1 MSMQV
6 MSVVI
11 PPLVEHNQ
19 SVAAVAFSVHQALLA
34 QDQGQG
40 QWELVVCA
48 CEAAGVA
55 ALSAALTA
63 SAASAAGARTRAAAG
78 GGQVRA
84 VEVDCSNVGKAMNA
98 ALRATSGALVA
109 FASGCLRLPPGW
121 LAGSVR
127 WFCADGACGTRGA
140 GEAHED
146 AGGGEAEGG
155 RGGDG
160 GVESWS
166 GPRRALLSYP
176 EEGVVSP
183 QVERVIRG
191 G

>member
-1 MSMQV
+1 MQV

-19 SVAAVAFSVHQALLA
+19 SVAAVALSVHQALLA
-34 QDQGQG
+34 QDEGQG

-55 ALSAALTA
+55 ALSAVLTA
-63 SAASAAGARTRAAAG
+63 SAADASTPAAAG

-98 ALRATSGALVA
+98 ALRATSGVLVA

-160 GVESWS
+160 GVERRS

-176 EEGVVSP
+176 EEGVVSL

>member
-55 ALSAALTA
+55 ALSAALA
-63 SAASAAGARTRAAAG
+63 AAGARTRAAAG

-160 GVESWS
+160 GVERRS
-166 GPRRALLSYP
+166 GPRLALLSYP

>member
-1 MSMQV
+1 MQV

-63 SAASAAGARTRAAAG
+63 SAASAAGG
-78 GGQVRA
+78 EQVRA

-160 GVESWS
+160 GVERRS
-166 GPRRALLSYP
+166 GPRLALLSYP